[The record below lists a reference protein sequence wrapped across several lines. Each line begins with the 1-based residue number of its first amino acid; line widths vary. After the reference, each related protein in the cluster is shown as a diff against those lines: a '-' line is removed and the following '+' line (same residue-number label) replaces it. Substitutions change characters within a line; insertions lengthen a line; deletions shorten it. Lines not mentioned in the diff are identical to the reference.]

1 MSVQIAHYRPVSA
14 GVSIWADTVA
24 WDDGVAVVGAAG
36 ATARYR
42 EHTAHSEG
50 GGASAR
56 GGAALAGALWAIRWN
71 GKWKGVFGCESSPI
85 SRKLR

>member
-14 GVSIWADTVA
+14 GVSIRADTVA

-42 EHTAHSEG
+42 EDTAHTEG
-50 GGASAR
+50 GGAGAR
-56 GGAALAGALWAIRWN
+56 GGAALARAFYTSILIQKYNSRN
-71 GKWKGVFGCESSPI
+71 PFPI
-85 SRKLR
+85 CR